1 MTTYSERTQVLLTP
15 EQRAR
20 VERIAAQRGISVGA
34 VIREAIDAQT
44 APRRR
49 SREEALRS
57 LLAQEAPVDDWEVM
71 EEEIIRGRF
80 SECPPSS

>member
-1 MTTYSERTQVLLTP
+1 MRLTERTQVLLTP

-20 VERIAAQRGISVGA
+20 VERIAAERGISVGA
-34 VIREAIDAQT
+34 VIREAVQALT
-44 APRRR
+44 EPPKR

-57 LLAQEAPVDDWEVM
+57 LLSHGAPVDDWKVM
-71 EEEIIRGRF
+71 EEEMIRGRY

>member
-1 MTTYSERTQVLLTP
+1 MTLSERTQVLLTP

-20 VERIAAQRGISVGA
+20 VERIAAERGMSVGA

-49 SREEALRS
+49 SREDALRS
-57 LLAQEAPVDDWEVM
+57 LLSHNAPVDDWDVM
-71 EEEIIRGRF
+71 EAEIDTRYDG
-80 SECPPSS
+80 CPPSS